1 MKLTG
6 KAYWARVYEGN
17 HDEYGGKEF
26 YKITIVPDDE
36 SWVKFNKSGLS
47 LKPKEVEE
55 DGELGVTF
63 RRDVHPKKGID
74 KKGKAWTMGGGA
86 PQVVDEDGD
95 EFDKL
100 IGNGSVVEVAVDVY
114 SIKAGPMKGKKGHR
128 LDGVR
133 VLEHVAYEA
142 PDEDEDDVPFE
153 VDETPLP
160 ANKVAEKKSA
170 SNTGLT
176 GKKKLPF

>member
-26 YKITIVPDDE
+26 YKITIVPTDE

-47 LKPKEVEE
+47 LKPKAVEE

-63 RRDVHPKKGID
+63 RRDVHAKTGTD
-74 KKGKAWTMGGGA
+74 KNGKPWTMGGGA

-114 SIKAGPMKGKKGHR
+114 SIKKGPMKGKKGHR
-128 LDGVR
+128 LDGVK
-133 VLEHVAYEA
+133 VIEHVAYEA
-142 PDEDEDDVPFE
+142 PDDDDDDVPFE
-153 VDETPLP
+153 QDEPKKEEAP
-160 ANKVAEKKSA
+160 AKG
-170 SNTGLT
+170 T
-176 GKKKLPF
+176 KKKLPF